1 MINSFTYASHKWTLL
16 HKAAEI
22 GDYSICSLLID
33 RGADVSKEDVRKQTP
48 LFLAAQKNH
57 ADICNILIENGAFV
71 NIKDATGKTPLLIG
85 ASKSLEETCKKLI
98 LNGADPFE
106 YDNFLIDTLCSD
118 NRNMADMC
126 YKWRVEFGKMIIFF
140 T

>member
-1 MINSFTYASHKWTLL
+1 MQLINWSRCWCQQ
-16 HKAAEI
+16 
-22 GDYSICSLLID
+22 GWC
-33 RGADVSKEDVRKQTP
+33 KETNTFF
-48 LFLAAQKNH
+48 FLAAQKNH

-140 T
+140 TWL